1 MGVVAGGGETGS
13 GEQARME
20 EMRSRGR
27 GGEEEGEVEG
37 EEANEETKRRTN
49 ERTRRRRRRR
59 TIVYDATGRSTIDD
73 LRSDE
78 RDHRSKR
85 LG

>member
-1 MGVVAGGGETGS
+1 MGEDDGWVADDD
-13 GEQARME
+13 
-20 EMRSRGR
+20 
-27 GGEEEGEVEG
+27 GGEEGKGKDEGLEG
-37 EEANEETKRRTN
+37 RRKTWDQRKQTNEETKRRTN